1 MIRTRTALA
10 ATVAAALTLA
20 ACGDDDGND
29 TAAPVES
36 VADDDMSDDEM
47 SDDMADDDMSDDDEM
62 SDDDMADD
70 DMADDD
76 MADDEMSDDD
86 MADDDM
92 AEDDMA
98 DDDMADDD
106 MSDDDMSDEMS
117 MNDVMSRIVDR
128 DDLSV
133 LDDAIHAAGLQDAL
147 HDGGPFTVFAPTDE
161 AFTAYLGEMGMTA
174 DDVFADTATLT
185 TLLQAHVVEGSDDAA
200 MVMEMDGQAFT
211 TLAGNELAVTV
222 DGDTVMVGDATVLEY
237 DLTADNGVIHV
248 IDTVLTP
255 PAG

>member
-36 VADDDMSDDEM
+36 VESVADDEMADDDMADDEM
-47 SDDMADDDMSDDDEM
+47 AGDEMADDEMADDDMADDDMA
-62 SDDDMADD
+62 DDMADD

-76 MADDEMSDDD
+76 MADD
-86 MADDDM
+86 
-92 AEDDMA
+92 
-98 DDDMADDD
+98 
-106 MSDDDMSDEMS
+106 MS
-117 MNDVMSRIVDR
+117 MNDLMSRIIDR
-128 DDLSV
+128 DDLTV

-147 HDGGPFTVFAPTDE
+147 HEGGPFTVFAPTDE
-161 AFTAYLGEMGMTA
+161 AFAAYLGEMDMSA
-174 DDVFADTATLT
+174 DEVLADTDALT

-200 MVMEMDGQAFT
+200 MVMDMNGQAFT
-211 TLAGNELAVTV
+211 TLAGSELTIIV
-222 DGDTVMVGDATVLEY
+222 DGDTVMVGDATVVEY
-237 DLTADNGVIHV
+237 DIAADNGVIHV